1 MKEKVSEEQLRAL
14 SKAYRLNKAE
24 ISILRNG
31 SKDGLSYEQL
41 ELLASAKLQLE
52 SRKLLR
58 YMLPQQELAVLQDMF
73 QHKTYTEAQ
82 VHALFYASSCQ
93 LSAEQLSYLG
103 DERLS
108 SRKMSIITECFKYG
122 VTMDEIDYHTNDKMF
137 SEDRILDG
145 LRYRNMKDTM
155 MMESILNPELS
166 NAVYEAWKAER
177 EQRSQRRQQRA
188 QNRCR

>member
-14 SKAYRLNKAE
+14 SKAYRSNKAE
-24 ISILRNG
+24 ISILRKG
-31 SKDGLSYEQL
+31 RKDGLSYEQL
-41 ELLASAKLQLE
+41 ELLASAKLQPE

-58 YMLPQQELAVLQDMF
+58 YMLLQQEFAVLQDMF

-82 VHALFYASSCQ
+82 VHALFYACSCQ
-93 LSAEQLSYLG
+93 LSAEQLRYLG

-108 SRKMSIITECFKYG
+108 SRKMSVITECFKYG
-122 VTMDEIDYHTNDKMF
+122 VTMDEIDHHTNDKMF